1 MRIGVVYSGEQI
13 QPWLFRG
20 LYPVQLRVSC
30 IADSSV
36 IPENRTRVEEFASFF
51 ECDFFANPEEMFNA
65 ANPKLDGVIIVSEEP
80 ASVPRIQLIESALT
94 AGIHVLSPAPL
105 NSLEEGIH
113 LVAVSEKYKKLV
125 MAGTR
130 FIFGRCLQ
138 DILRIVSLPTFGG
151 IQDMR
156 FLLGTGRVP
165 YLNDLLKFG
174 DSHFQ
179 IAFAL
184 VRRLFAEYAILPE
197 EIMAMATRN
206 GAPNMTCILRFPQG
220 ALCTF
225 CQTSNRQWGNDAYHK
240 IEITGEAS
248 HIWSDLQT
256 WKRFSN
262 ENTFRMG
269 GGDEEISANVQGG
282 SGQLQEFCSAIQGD
296 REPYAGTLRSIL
308 PALWLR
314 ERIQEGIKHGQLSL
328 KMTEMRVNLDK
339 EIQQI
344 KPRHSDSSPDRKYRR
359 EKALLLGKRG
369 DFHEALSVYSEI
381 L

>member
-30 IADSSV
+30 VADSSV
-36 IPENRTRVEEFASFF
+36 VPENRARVEEFASFF
-51 ECDFFANPEEMFNA
+51 ECDFFLDPKEMFNT
-65 ANPKLDGVIIVSEEP
+65 ANPKLDGVIIISEET
-80 ASVPRIQLIESALT
+80 ASVPRVQLIESALM

-105 NSLEEGIH
+105 NSLEDGIH
-113 LVAVSEKYKKLV
+113 LAAVSEKYKRLV
-125 MAGTR
+125 MTGTR
-130 FIFGRCLQ
+130 FIFGRCVQ
-138 DILRIVSLPTFGG
+138 EILRIISAPAFGG

-179 IAFAL
+179 IAFAI
-184 VRRLFAEYAILPE
+184 VRRLFAEYEILPE
-197 EIMAMATRN
+197 EVIAMASGN
-206 GAPNMTCILRFPQG
+206 GAPNVTCAVRFPHG

-248 HIWSDLQT
+248 HILSDLQT
-256 WKRFSN
+256 WQRFSN

-282 SGQLQEFCSAIQGD
+282 SGQLQEFCSAIQGN

-308 PALWLR
+308 PTLWLR
-314 ERIQEGIKHGQLSL
+314 EKFQECIEQGQLSF
-328 KMTEMRVNLDK
+328 KMSEICANLDK
-339 EIQQI
+339 EIQRI
-344 KPRHSDSSPDRKYRR
+344 KPRHSNSSQDRKYRR
-359 EKALLLGKRG
+359 EKALLWGKRG
-369 DFHEALSVYSEI
+369 DFQEALSIYSKT